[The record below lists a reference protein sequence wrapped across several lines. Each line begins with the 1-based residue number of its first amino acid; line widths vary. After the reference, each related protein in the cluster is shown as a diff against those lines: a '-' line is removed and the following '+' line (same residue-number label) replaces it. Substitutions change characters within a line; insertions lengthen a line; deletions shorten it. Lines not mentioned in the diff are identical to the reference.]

1 MVRTPGVQENPQMSC
16 IARSSRERITISTLY
31 RVGIVFFI
39 AQVSP
44 RVARC
49 ARISPHAPARMR
61 FLIRKHIY

>member
-1 MVRTPGVQENPQMSC
+1 MVRPASVQKNHTMSD
-16 IARSSRERITISTLY
+16 ITRSSREQITISTLY
-31 RVGIVFFI
+31 RVDIVFFSCTSF
-39 AQVSP
+39 A

>member
-1 MVRTPGVQENPQMSC
+1 MSNSRTSFLSKTYIESLSRFGV
-16 IARSSRERITISTLY
+16 
-31 RVGIVFFI
+31 GFFR